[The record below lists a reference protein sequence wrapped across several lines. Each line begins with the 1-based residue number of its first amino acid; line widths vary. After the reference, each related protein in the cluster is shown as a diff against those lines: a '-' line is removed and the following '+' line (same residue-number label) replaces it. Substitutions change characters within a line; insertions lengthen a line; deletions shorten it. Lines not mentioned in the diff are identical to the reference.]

1 LGKLHEPP
9 AAGSNRLFYII
20 LIAFFAMLG
29 DGPPEAVV

>member
-9 AAGSNRLFYII
+9 PLGSNPLFYII
-20 LIAFFAMLG
+20 LMAFFAMLG